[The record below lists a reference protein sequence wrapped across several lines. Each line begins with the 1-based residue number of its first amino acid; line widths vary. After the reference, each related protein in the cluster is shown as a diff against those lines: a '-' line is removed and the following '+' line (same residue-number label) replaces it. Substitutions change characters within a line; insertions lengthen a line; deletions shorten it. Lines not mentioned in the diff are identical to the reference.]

1 MDWSKV
7 TLDSLTVKN
16 SVNKPYRGATVP
28 YISYEAEDAATNGT
42 LIGSSR
48 KYLSMA
54 SEASGRQAVALKNT
68 GDYLEFKLAESANS
82 IVLRYSIPDSP
93 DGAGAEETLTLYV
106 DGVKKQLKL
115 TSKYAWEYG
124 SYPWSN
130 DPRQGSGHR
139 FFDEIHALIGDAP
152 AGATI
157 RLEKGTG
164 DNAASYV
171 IDLVDMEQV
180 APELARPDGFIS
192 VTDFGAGANDEEM
205 IPQPSRQPLPKRMRQ
220 VKVCGS
226 RRVPLMSV
234 RVCWIWIP
242 LKYVVPACGI
252 QF

>member
-1 MDWSKV
+1 MNKV
-7 TLDSLTVKN
+7 
-16 SVNKPYRGATVP
+16 YRGATVP
-28 YISYEAEDAATNGT
+28 YISYEAEDAVTNGT
-42 LIGSSR
+42 LIGPSR
-48 KYLSMA
+48 KYRTMA

-68 GDYLEFKLAESANS
+68 GDYIEFKLAEAANS
-82 IVLRYSIPDSP
+82 IVLRYSIPDSS

-106 DGVKKQLKL
+106 NGVKKQLNL

-139 FFDEIHALIGDAP
+139 YFDEIHALIGNAP

-164 DNAASYV
+164 DQATSYV

-180 APELARPDGFIS
+180 APELTRPDGFIS
-192 VTDFGAGANDEEM
+192 VTDFGAVANDEEM
-205 IPQPSRQPLPKRMRQ
+205 IPQPLRQRLPKRRQ
-220 VKVCGS
+220 QVLGFGS
-226 RRVPLMSV
+226 QQVPSMSE
-234 RVCWIWIP
+234 RVCWIWIR
-242 LKYVVPACGI
+242 LKFVVQACGI